1 MRDPWFDKKGL
12 DFEPGLAR
20 IRHDRVAEVLGKVTP
35 EQWMGQRR
43 RVLEMLAE
51 LEGHLDDAMHMRLTR
66 VFLEYD
72 VLVVMT
78 QSVDET
84 VLQVSEDGKQLNLV
98 STR

>member
-12 DFEPGLAR
+12 DFEEDFAR
-20 IRHDRVAEVLGKVTP
+20 VRHERVSEVLGKVTP
-35 EQWMGQRR
+35 EHWREQRR
-43 RVLEMLAE
+43 RVLARLAA
-51 LEGHLDDAMHMRLTR
+51 LEGHLDDVMHARLTE

-84 VLQVSEDGKQLNLV
+84 VLHVTDDGQQLTLL
-98 STR
+98 S